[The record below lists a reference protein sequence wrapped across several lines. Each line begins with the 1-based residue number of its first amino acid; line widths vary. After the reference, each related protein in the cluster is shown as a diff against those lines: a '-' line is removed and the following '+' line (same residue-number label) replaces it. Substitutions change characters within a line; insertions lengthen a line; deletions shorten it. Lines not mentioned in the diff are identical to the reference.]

1 MRKQDCNKQVGCGA
15 VLFCFVLDDSN
26 GASLS
31 CCQSLAEVNLRTASG
46 NFVFETDKQAG

>member
-1 MRKQDCNKQVGCGA
+1 MGCGA
-15 VLFCFVLDDSN
+15 VCFGLEDSN

-46 NFVFETDKQAG
+46 YFVFGTDKQA